1 MIGGWR
7 IQYLKEFHRL
17 TFNDTTDTIQMDPT
31 DGAWQQL
38 LDMNDARW
46 GHLNKIGVVRLGLE
60 WLDCLMQGWMG

>member
-38 LDMNDARW
+38 LDMNDARQ
-46 GHLNKIGVVRLGLE
+46 GHMKKIGVVRLG
-60 WLDCLMQGWMG
+60 